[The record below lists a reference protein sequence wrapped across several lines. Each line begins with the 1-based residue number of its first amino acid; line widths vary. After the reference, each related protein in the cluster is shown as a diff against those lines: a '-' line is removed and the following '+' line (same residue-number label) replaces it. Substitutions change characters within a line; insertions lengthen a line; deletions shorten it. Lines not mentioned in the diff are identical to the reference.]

1 MHLSTL
7 IINKKIVCVLAV
19 MFFAFTIVVAR
30 LLYLQV
36 YCCDYFMLRS
46 QKNFIRYE
54 TVNCPRGSIK
64 DVNGNF
70 LATNRPVT
78 VVYWQGTGKHTLSYD
93 QLQLLQSVE
102 RITGTPLTSGP
113 LFDDIVCSERK
124 NKKIALMYDIDFSVL
139 SKISEAFSHHQ
150 NLVIDVQFKRFY
162 PYNTCGS
169 HIVGYLGNIRALANG
184 KLGLEKIFD
193 EDLCGKQGS
202 LQSVVNSTGQKISD
216 VELEKALIG
225 RDITTTIN
233 IDIQMIC
240 EKVFPDDQTGSFIVV
255 DPADGAIV
263 ALVSRPNFDPNIF
276 LDPISVDTWQHMQ
289 ENNPFLNRAFD
300 ASYPSG
306 SIFKLVT
313 ISAAL
318 EHDIIPID
326 SLWTCKGYTLFGKRK
341 YWCARRSGHGE
352 ISIEKAVA
360 VSCNAPFFEIGKK
373 IDIDLL
379 AEYAYKFGL
388 GKKTNIIFPEKMGL
402 IPSREWKFDCKGEQ
416 WWPGETLSVTI
427 GQSFLLVTPIQIAR
441 MIVAVFTGYLVS
453 LRLLVDEPVVK
464 VPLDIKPETITLLK
478 KSMESVVK
486 DGTGRSVRR
495 VKDIK
500 IYAKTSTAQTS
511 DFGKRKLDK
520 KYLEHGWFAGHFQ
533 YKEYDPLVIVIL
545 VERVGTAQVATTIAK
560 NFLIEY
566 KKYKDSLC

>member
-1 MHLSTL
+1 M
-7 IINKKIVCVLAV
+7 A
-19 MFFAFTIVVAR
+19 MFVAFTIVVAR

-54 TVNCPRGSIK
+54 TVNCLRGSIK

-70 LATNRPVT
+70 LATNRPIT
-78 VVYWQGTGKHTLSYD
+78 VVYWQGTGNYTLSPD

-102 RITGTPLTSGP
+102 RITGILLTSGS
-113 LFDDIVCSERK
+113 LFDDIVRSERRH
-124 NKKIALMYDIDFSVL
+124 KKIALMYDIDFSVL
-139 SKISEAFSHHQ
+139 SKISEAFSCHE

-169 HIVGYLGNIRALANG
+169 HIVGYLGNIRVLANG

-255 DPADGAIV
+255 DPVDGAIV
-263 ALVSRPNFDPNIF
+263 SLVSRPNFDPNMF
-276 LDPISVDTWQHMQ
+276 LDPISVDTWQQMQ

-464 VPLDIKPETITLLK
+464 VPLDIKPETIMLLK

>member
-1 MHLSTL
+1 MYVSNIT
-7 IINKKIVCVLAV
+7 INKKVGAILVGVFIIFVVIV
-19 MFFAFTIVVAR
+19 MR
-30 LLYLQV
+30 LIYLQV
-36 YCCDYFMLRS
+36 YCCDYFLLRS

-54 TVNCPRGSIK
+54 TVNCPRGSIR
-64 DVNGNF
+64 DVQGNL
-70 LATNRPVT
+70 LATNRPIT
-78 VVYWQGTGKHTLSYD
+78 AVYWQGTGNSTLSGD
-93 QLQLLQSVE
+93 QLELLQFIE
-102 RITGTPLTSGP
+102 TITHTTLTSGA
-113 LFDDIVCSERK
+113 LCDAIVYGERK
-124 NKKIALMYDIDFSVL
+124 HKKIELVSDIDFSML
-139 SKISEAFSHHQ
+139 SKLSEAFPHHE
-150 NLVIDVQFKRFY
+150 NLVVDTHFKRFY

-169 HIVGYLGNIRALANG
+169 HIVGYLGNIRVIANG
-184 KLGLEKIFD
+184 QLGLEKIFD
-193 EDLCGKQGS
+193 ADLCGKQGS
-202 LQSVVNSTGQKISD
+202 MRNIVNSAGQKISHE
-216 VELEKALIG
+216 ELEKALIG
-225 RDITTTIN
+225 NDVDTTIN
-233 IDIQMIC
+233 IDIQMVC
-240 EKVFPDDQTGSFIVV
+240 EAVFPDHQTGSLIVLNPV
-255 DPADGAIV
+255 DGAIL

-276 LDPISVDTWQHMQ
+276 LDPISIDTWRDMQ
-289 ENNPFLNRAFD
+289 EKNPFLNRAFD

-318 EHDIIPID
+318 EHGIIPID

-360 VSCNAPFFEIGKK
+360 QSCNTLFFEIGKK

-379 AEYAYKFGL
+379 AEYAHKFGL

-402 IPSREWKFDCKGEQ
+402 IPSREWKFDCKGER

-427 GQSFLLVTPIQIAR
+427 GQSFLLVTPIQTACMIAS
-441 MIVAVFTGYLVS
+441 IFTGYLVAP
-453 LRLLVDEPVVK
+453 RLLVDEPVVMT
-464 VPLDIKPETITLLK
+464 PLDIKPETIEFLK
-478 KSMESVVK
+478 KSMKSVVK
-486 DGTGRSVRR
+486 SGTGRSVKN

-511 DFGKRKLDK
+511 DFDKRKLDK
-520 KYLEHGWFAGHFQ
+520 KYLEHGWFVGHFQ
-533 YKEYDPLVIVIL
+533 YKEYDPLVVVIL